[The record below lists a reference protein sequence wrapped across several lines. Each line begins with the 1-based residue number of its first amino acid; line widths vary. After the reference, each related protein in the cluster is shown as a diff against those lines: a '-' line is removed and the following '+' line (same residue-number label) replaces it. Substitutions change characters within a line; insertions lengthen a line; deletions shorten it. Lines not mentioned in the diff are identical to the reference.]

1 MKGLGEFEALLEV
14 TEIIPDREAL
24 LEAGRLFPD
33 ASLAEKRV
41 AAQGQVLAR
50 LLGGDPRMLFALAK
64 SGALKELIAGH
75 NKKVGREVIQ

>member
-1 MKGLGEFEALLEV
+1 MKGLEEFEALLEV
-14 TEIIPDREAL
+14 TEIIPDKEAL

-50 LLGGDPRMLFALAK
+50 LLGGDPTMLLAFAK

-75 NKKVGREVIQ
+75 NNKVWREAIQ